1 MAEEKERLKVKEV
14 EIGGCLI
21 IQHRKKMTY
30 DIESRVRE
38 KICMW

>member
-1 MAEEKERLKVKEV
+1 MADEKERLKVKEV

-21 IQHRKKMTY
+21 IQQRKKMTY
-30 DIESRVRE
+30 DIEGAVRE